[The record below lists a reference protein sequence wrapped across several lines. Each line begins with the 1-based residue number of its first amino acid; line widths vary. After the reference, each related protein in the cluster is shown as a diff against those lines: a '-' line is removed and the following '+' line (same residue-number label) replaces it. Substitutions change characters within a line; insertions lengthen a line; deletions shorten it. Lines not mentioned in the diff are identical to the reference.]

1 MVFTIFTL
9 SSVKNP
15 TDKSDEGT
23 AVARGAV
30 VRLYYCLRKE
40 EDAVLQAPNFVPTF
54 LIMLPPD
61 NVFC

>member
-1 MVFTIFTL
+1 MVFTVSTL

-23 AVARGAV
+23 AVERGAV

-40 EDAVLQAPNFVPTF
+40 EDAVLQAPNLVPTF
-54 LIMLPPD
+54 
-61 NVFC
+61 